1 MGSIIDSVPAV
12 RADRGYRSRRW
23 DRDPIGRTVEPGG
36 MTFVLTFYAESVSG
50 DDDDEEDTAAAGK
63 GQSAIPERRDAGSW
77 RAVNLQ
83 KIMEGCRPMNI

>member
-1 MGSIIDSVPAV
+1 MRKPSSAPGAEGNKLKLSGTDKDNVDV
-12 RADRGYRSRRW
+12 YKRQTMRRI
-23 DRDPIGRTVEPGG
+23 R
-36 MTFVLTFYAESVSG
+36 
-50 DDDDEEDTAAAGK
+50 AAAGK

>member
-1 MGSIIDSVPAV
+1 M
-12 RADRGYRSRRW
+12 
-23 DRDPIGRTVEPGG
+23 
-36 MTFVLTFYAESVSG
+36 SG

-83 KIMEGCRPMNI
+83 KIMEGCPSNEYLKIGGSIYGFYTHGIAIGFDHTERYTEEAIAAEADTGMRREPGV